1 VRAQDTKRRVVDF
14 EIGGKHLVHRR
25 HASCTLADTCT
36 LADRS
41 KGTPYIG
48 TQHPGRL
55 GVRIKGMSA
64 ARRADEAGKAQRES
78 TQIST
83 NIEHCT
89 ASTHQRREE
98 IHFALTVPTNDVEA
112 LAH

>member
-1 VRAQDTKRRVVDF
+1 VRVQDTKRRVVDF

-25 HASCTLADTCT
+25 QASCTLANTCTLADICTLADTCT

-55 GVRIKGMSA
+55 GVRIKGMYA

-83 NIEHCT
+83 NIENCI
-89 ASTHQRREE
+89 ASTH
-98 IHFALTVPTNDVEA
+98 
-112 LAH
+112 